1 MDLAQ
6 ETCIPCLDGGPTLS
20 EAEIAPL
27 LAELRG
33 WQVVDG
39 HHLLRIWSFPDFARA
54 LAWLVRAGAICEQQ
68 GHHADF
74 LLSWGRV
81 EAVIYT
87 HKAGGLTRADFVLA
101 ARFDAA
107 EAAGLS
113 GAPEDPYAAY
123 ARRGS

>member
-1 MDLAQ
+1 MGLAE
-6 ETCIPCLDGGPTLS
+6 ETCIPCLDGGPTLGK
-20 EAEIAPL
+20 AEIVAL

-39 HHLLRIWSFPDFARA
+39 HHLQRAWSFPDFARA
-54 LAWLVRAGAICEQQ
+54 LAWLERAAAICEQQ

-74 LLSWGRV
+74 QLGWGRV
-81 EAVIYT
+81 EARIHT
-87 HKAGGLTRADFVLA
+87 HRAGGLTRADFVLA

-113 GAPEDPYAAY
+113 GPAEGPYAAY
-123 ARRGS
+123 ARPRE